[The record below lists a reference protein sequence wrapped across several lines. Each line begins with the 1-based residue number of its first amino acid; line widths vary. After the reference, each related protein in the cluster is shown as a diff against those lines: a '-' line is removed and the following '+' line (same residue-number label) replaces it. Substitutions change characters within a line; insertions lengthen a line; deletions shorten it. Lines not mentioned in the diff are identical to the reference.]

1 MCFAAPS
8 SLVSLDK
15 LGRSVGT
22 ETDVNSSFC
31 SEEKKNVIE
40 ICTAEQMNE
49 ASSFSNGFASTSQEH
64 FQFWVIE
71 RLGSANKMRTSVKM
85 TIQNVA
91 NKSTTHV
98 QYTPSE
104 SDGRHSESQVV
115 SDRQTEK
122 NLQVTNI
129 TNCILPL

>member
-1 MCFAAPS
+1 MCFAAPTRVTLG

-15 LGRSVGT
+15 VGRSVGT

-71 RLGSANKMRTSVKM
+71 RPLLFGKYFSWKRE
-85 TIQNVA
+85 QNE
-91 NKSTTHV
+91 NFS
-98 QYTPSE
+98 
-104 SDGRHSESQVV
+104 
-115 SDRQTEK
+115 K
-122 NLQVTNI
+122 NDDTK
-129 TNCILPL
+129 CGK